1 MPRFT
6 IRLFKYGIN
15 KCFPPILLAGLVD
28 SLCFLRL
35 SKFTKL
41 GVTWIS
47 ISEMNSRLTHHE
59 FAERSQSVDERS
71 KLCGNINFQ
80 YLRCPNAPR
89 IFNSLNSLGLCV
101 FRPCTS
107 CWLSNKDFFDQ
118 SEEQS
123 AFGINLP
130 VVPLQ
135 GDINRIYLLI
145 AIHRDLL
152 PWNSIRAERIILFA
166 YKSI

>member
-1 MPRFT
+1 MRYNVSILMPRFT

-41 GVTWIS
+41 GVATWIS

-59 FAERSQSVDERS
+59 FAERSRSVNERS

-89 IFNSLNSLGLCV
+89 IFNSLNSLGPCV

-107 CWLSNKDFFDQ
+107 YIVDYLIRTFLINPRNKVLS
-118 SEEQS
+118 
-123 AFGINLP
+123 G
-130 VVPLQ
+130 
-135 GDINRIYLLI
+135 
-145 AIHRDLL
+145 
-152 PWNSIRAERIILFA
+152 SICQWFL
-166 YKSI
+166 YKET